1 MIERMVC
8 RANDVL
14 LFAFVA
20 LLIVLPEAYWFV
32 ALLSLVVF
40 AVGFAIRRGVTPWR
54 LDRDDAW
61 LCLALVFYGGIWLL
75 DVWRSGYWPRV
86 DGAGYQ
92 LLPIWP
98 LVAALILVG
107 MRCYPPNPR
116 MLWWG
121 ACCGALGAGTI
132 ALYERVVLGVERA
145 SNGMNAIPFGNLS
158 LLLGSLSLLT
168 VLWCLRRQRPRHVG
182 LLILAMLAALLGLLG
197 SLLSGTRGGWVALP
211 FVLLIVYRAAR
222 DLLPL
227 RHLRLGA
234 GGLVLLMLVP
244 ILLPQSGVSERV
256 GQVADDAQRYW
267 QRGDAGSSLGM
278 RLELWRAGVMLISEK
293 PLLGFGEHR
302 MEKALGDLA
311 EEGRVYDRVVIHMQL
326 HNEVIDTAARR
337 GLLGATS
344 LLLLYGIPLWIFW
357 KKLRRAGHEPGLQVL
372 AAAGMMVPVAFFDF
386 GLTQSMLRDLRGLSG
401 YLGLCVLCWVALRA
415 YEETLRALPISSPP
429 LHRTPYIADD
439 KGELIVQRS
448 RSRS

>member
-1 MIERMVC
+1 M
-8 RANDVL
+8 
-14 LFAFVA
+14 LFAFIA
-20 LLIVLPEAYWFV
+20 LLILIPGAHWVV
-32 ALLSLVVF
+32 ALLSLVVL
-40 AVGFAIRRGVTPWR
+40 AVGSVAGRGLQYWR

-61 LCLALVFYGGIWLL
+61 LCLTLVLYGGIWML
-75 DVWRSGYWPRV
+75 DVWRSGYWPMV
-86 DGAGYQ
+86 DGEGYRH
-92 LLPIWP
+92 LPLWP
-98 LVAALILVG
+98 LVAALVLIG

-116 MLWWG
+116 MIWWG
-121 ACCGALGAGTI
+121 VCCGALGAGTI
-132 ALYERVVLGVERA
+132 ALYERVVLGAERA
-145 SNGMNAIPFGNLS
+145 SNGINAIPFGNLS

-168 VLWCLRRQRPRHVG
+168 VLWCLRRLRPRHIG
-182 LLILAMLAALLGLLG
+182 LLILAMVAAALGLLG

-227 RHLRLGA
+227 RYLRVGA

-267 QRGDAGSSLGM
+267 QSGHAGSSLGM
-278 RLELWRAGVMLISEK
+278 RLELWRSGVILVGEK
-293 PLLGFGEHR
+293 PLLGFGEHH
-302 MEKALGDLA
+302 MEEALTGLA
-311 EEGRVYDRVVIHMQL
+311 EDGRVYDRVVIHMQL
-326 HNEVIDTAARR
+326 HNEFIDTTARR
-337 GLLGATS
+337 GLLGAAS
-344 LLLLYGIPLWIFW
+344 LLLLYGIPLWLFC
-357 KKLRRAGHEPGLQVL
+357 KKLRRAGHELGLQVL

-415 YEETLRALPISSPP
+415 YEETRIALPISSSR
-429 LHRTPYIADD
+429 LHLAPNIADD
-439 KGELIVQRS
+439 EGESIVQPS